1 MNVKREDVKRRL
13 IRLMRMVLLVFLGL
27 CIVLYALQTKMIFP
41 GAETQGQRHAVVRAG
56 PHEELIELKTADG
69 TLIVALFGHALASDG
84 TPLPDA
90 KSRPTILFF
99 YGNGM
104 CLADCAG
111 EFRKFQ
117 RLGANVM
124 IPDFAGY
131 GMSGGAPSAAGVL
144 QTADAAYEHLIHR
157 GDIDAK
163 KVFPVGWSLGA
174 AGAIHIAATRPVAG
188 LITLSAF
195 TSLREM
201 AHNLLPFLPTSVLLR
216 HHLENEQKIADV
228 KCPILMF
235 HGRRDSIIPFW
246 MSQRL
251 ESAAKAPVTRI
262 AIDEADHN
270 DIFEVC

>member
-1 MNVKREDVKRRL
+1 
-13 IRLMRMVLLVFLGL
+13 
-27 CIVLYALQTKMIFP
+27 MIFP

-56 PHEELIELKTADG
+56 PHEELIQLKTSDG
-69 TLIVALFGHALASDG
+69 TPIVALFGHALATDG
-84 TPLPDA
+84 TLLPDA
-90 KSRPTILFF
+90 RDRPTILFF

-104 CLADCAG
+104 CLADCAE

-131 GMSGGAPSAAGVL
+131 GMSGGAPSATGVL
-144 QTADAAYEHLIHR
+144 QTADAAYEHLVHR
-157 GDIDAK
+157 SDID
-163 KVFPVGWSLGA
+163 VSRIFPAGWSLGA
-174 AGAIHIAATRPVAG
+174 ASAIHLAATKPVRG

-201 AHNLLPFLPTSVLLR
+201 AHNLLPYLPTSVLLK
-216 HHLENEQKIADV
+216 HHLENEEKIADV
-228 KCPILMF
+228 KCAILMF
-235 HGRRDSIIPFW
+235 HGKRDNIIPFW

-251 ESAAKAPVTRI
+251 EKAAKAPVTRI

-270 DIFEVC
+270 DIFEVGEDVIYPHIKEFLNGR